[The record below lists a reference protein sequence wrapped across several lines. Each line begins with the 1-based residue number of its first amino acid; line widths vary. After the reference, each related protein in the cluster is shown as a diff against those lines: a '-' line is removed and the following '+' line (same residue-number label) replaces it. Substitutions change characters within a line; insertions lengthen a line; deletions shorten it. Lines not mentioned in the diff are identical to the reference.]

1 MTNSSSSGAGPLAEA
16 LSSLLRLSLSRCMVA
31 WMRAIAMATMSFKH
45 RLYAVACCA
54 ILAAFGASGCSGNAK
69 GGLANAPNIN
79 RPWDNN
85 DRGRDVI
92 ANGPEACG
100 PTRERPE
107 RSKLPQCQETL
118 PVKGPLAPLSNP
130 KK

>member
-1 MTNSSSSGAGPLAEA
+1 
-16 LSSLLRLSLSRCMVA
+16 
-31 WMRAIAMATMSFKH
+31 MATMSLRH
-45 RLYAVACCA
+45 NLYALACCGL
-54 ILAAFGASGCSGNAK
+54 LATAGSFACSGNAK
-69 GGLANAPNIN
+69 GGLANVPNMN

-107 RSKLPQCQETL
+107 PAKLPQCPETS
-118 PVKGPLAPLSNP
+118 PSAKGPLQPLSNP

>member
-1 MTNSSSSGAGPLAEA
+1 
-16 LSSLLRLSLSRCMVA
+16 
-31 WMRAIAMATMSFKH
+31 MATMSLRHK
-45 RLYAVACCA
+45 LYALACCGVFA
-54 ILAAFGASGCSGNAK
+54 TAGSFACSGNAK
-69 GGLANAPNIN
+69 GGLANAPNLN
-79 RPWDNN
+79 RPWGDD

-107 RSKLPQCQETL
+107 RSKLPQCPETS
-118 PVKGPLAPLSNP
+118 PSAKPSIQSVSNP